1 MNSHNPYSTP
11 QADLITSTIHS
22 DGTIGEGSL
31 DKAIQGQYDFRVFDA
46 ISEGFT
52 LSNGHKLPI
61 NIGML
66 IIYVLSLIAAFIP
79 FASLLIAGPFTAS
92 LEMMGVRAAVGKKTD
107 VGQAFDGFKL
117 FGPLLGLF
125 LLMVLLIC
133 IGFVLLVIPGLYLSV
148 AYVFALRVRADKGI
162 PVWESMEASRK
173 AITHRWFPMF
183 GLILML
189 GLINLLGFVTVI
201 GWIWTIP
208 ATYATLGVVYRKMF
222 GVNNTTFTA
231 NAA

>member
-1 MNSHNPYSTP
+1 MNIHNPYSTP
-11 QADLITSTIHS
+11 QADLVIHS
-22 DGTIGEGSL
+22 ANSDGSLGEGSL

-46 ISEGFT
+46 ISEGFS

-66 IIYVLSLIAAFIP
+66 IIYVVSFIAEFIP
-79 FASLLIAGPFTAS
+79 FASLLIAGPFAAS

-125 LLMVLLIC
+125 LLMILLIC
-133 IGFVLLVIPGLYLSV
+133 VGFILLVIPGIYLSV

-162 PVWESMEASRK
+162 TVWESMEASRK
-173 AITHRWFPMF
+173 AVSHRWFPMF
-183 GLILML
+183 GLMFML
-189 GLINLLGFVTVI
+189 GLINMLGFVTLI
-201 GWIWTIP
+201 GWIWTLP

-231 NAA
+231 NPA